1 MRSFYPLLFRSNRL
15 LILKGSQILNIKWR
29 KFILDLSELKGI
41 ISLMQKSDLSDLEIE
56 TQDLKLRLGRPGS
69 GTTVTQTI
77 APPVNQISQAPQIN
91 EKPIKETVEDDK
103 SNFKSPMVGTFYRK
117 PSPDDPAFVQIG
129 DQVNKGDVL
138 CIIEAMKVMNE
149 IQSDVSGE
157 IVDIRAQD
165 GDSVEY
171 GQPLFKIK

>member
-1 MRSFYPLLFRSNRL
+1 M
-15 LILKGSQILNIKWR
+15 
-29 KFILDLSELKGI
+29 DLSELKGI

-69 GTTVTQTI
+69 GAIVNQTI

-91 EKPIKETVEDDK
+91 EKPVKETVEDDE

-117 PSPDDPAFVQIG
+117 PSPEDAAFVQIG

>member
-1 MRSFYPLLFRSNRL
+1 
-15 LILKGSQILNIKWR
+15 
-29 KFILDLSELKGI
+29 LDLSELKGI

-69 GTTVTQTI
+69 GAIVNQTI

-91 EKPIKETVEDDK
+91 EKPVKETVEDDE

-117 PSPDDPAFVQIG
+117 PSPDDAAFVQIG

-165 GDSVEY
+165 GDGVEY

>member
-1 MRSFYPLLFRSNRL
+1 
-15 LILKGSQILNIKWR
+15 
-29 KFILDLSELKGI
+29 LDLSELKGI

-69 GTTVTQTI
+69 GAIVNQTI

-91 EKPIKETVEDDK
+91 EKPVKETVEDDE

-117 PSPDDPAFVQIG
+117 PSPDDAAFVQIG

>member
-1 MRSFYPLLFRSNRL
+1 M
-15 LILKGSQILNIKWR
+15 
-29 KFILDLSELKGI
+29 DLSELKGI

-69 GTTVTQTI
+69 GTIVNQTI
-77 APPVNQISQAPQIN
+77 APPINQISQAPQIN
-91 EKPIKETVEDDK
+91 EKPVKETVEDDE
-103 SNFKSPMVGTFYRK
+103 SNFMSPMVGTFYRK
-117 PSPDDPAFVQIG
+117 PSPDDAAFVQIG
-129 DQVNKGDVL
+129 DHVNKGDVL

-157 IVDIRAQD
+157 IVDIHVQD

>member
-1 MRSFYPLLFRSNRL
+1 M
-15 LILKGSQILNIKWR
+15 
-29 KFILDLSELKGI
+29 DLSELKGI

-69 GTTVTQTI
+69 GTIVTQTI
-77 APPVNQISQAPQIN
+77 APSVNQTSQAPQIN
-91 EKPIKETVEDDK
+91 EKQVKETVEDDE

-117 PSPDDPAFVQIG
+117 PSPDEAAFVQIG

-157 IVDIRAQD
+157 IVDICAQD

-171 GQPLFKIK
+171 GQSLFKIK

>member
-1 MRSFYPLLFRSNRL
+1 M
-15 LILKGSQILNIKWR
+15 
-29 KFILDLSELKGI
+29 DLSELKGI

-69 GTTVTQTI
+69 GAIVNQTI

-91 EKPIKETVEDDK
+91 EKPVKETVEDEE

-117 PSPDDPAFVQIG
+117 PSPDDAAFVQIG

-138 CIIEAMKVMNE
+138 CIIEAMKDMNE

-157 IVDIRAQD
+157 SVDIRAQD

>member
-1 MRSFYPLLFRSNRL
+1 M
-15 LILKGSQILNIKWR
+15 
-29 KFILDLSELKGI
+29 DLSELKGI

-69 GTTVTQTI
+69 GTIVNQTI
-77 APPVNQISQAPQIN
+77 APPINQISQAPQIN
-91 EKPIKETVEDDK
+91 EKPVKETVEDDK
-103 SNFKSPMVGTFYRK
+103 SNFMSPMVGTFYRK
-117 PSPDDPAFVQIG
+117 PSPDDAAFVQIG

-157 IVDIRAQD
+157 IVDIHVQD

>member
-1 MRSFYPLLFRSNRL
+1 M
-15 LILKGSQILNIKWR
+15 
-29 KFILDLSELKGI
+29 DLSELKGI

-69 GTTVTQTI
+69 GAIVNQTI

-91 EKPIKETVEDDK
+91 EKPVKETVEDDE

-117 PSPDDPAFVQIG
+117 PSPEDAAFVQIG

-165 GDSVEY
+165 GDGVEY